1 MKLWRVIA
9 LLFFAC
15 LAAGALASMVSCK
28 RPPSVVAVTPCPPPP
43 EFPALVVPV
52 DLLHHGDPPDV
63 VAQAYVASIR
73 ILRQAVKDRDAALDA
88 YRPKPKP
95 APNARSPNG
104 PP

>member
-1 MKLWRVIA
+1 MKPTRV
-9 LLFFAC
+9 LFMLFLAC
-15 LAAGALASMVSCK
+15 LVAGCLASIVSCK
-28 RPPSVVAVTPCPPPP
+28 RPPAVVAVTPCPPPP
-43 EFPALVVPV
+43 QFPALIVPV
-52 DLLHHGDPPDV
+52 DLLHPGDPPDV